1 MDGILVANKWLN
13 QVAVAFFKPK
23 HEGVVVLGFVLV
35 NLIGN
40 PLETG
45 QDVDHFD
52 PVAGRNLSGK
62 VGGDNRLNGRRVG
75 WQGAGLLV
83 GFQDVVQHQG
93 SNLVPS
99 QQLVFTIGLT
109 DRTAHPVGIRVGSDQ
124 DVGIDLLPERN
135 RASKG
140 FRKFRVRVL

>member
-1 MDGILVANKWLN
+1 MDGILITDKWLN
-13 QVAVAFFKPK
+13 QVTVAFFKPK

-35 NLIGN
+35 DLIGD
-40 PLETG
+40 PLEPG
-45 QDVDHFD
+45 QDVDHFN

-62 VGGDNRLNGRRVG
+62 VGGNNRLNGRRVG

-83 GFQDVVQHQG
+83 GFQDVVEHQG
-93 SNLVPS
+93 GNLVPS

-124 DVGIDLLPERN
+124 DVGIDLLPEGN
-135 RASKG
+135 RAGKG